1 MTLTPDP
8 KVMGSVLHQL
18 NLPVE
23 YEKIVMKPEYYKSKL
38 KKCDMCMKDASARLE
53 SFQHTGSTKGHK
65 VRFKLTIP
73 QPAPLLPNV
82 LIIAFNVD
90 RFFCALCFKYSVN
103 SM

>member
-23 YEKIVMKPEYYKSKL
+23 YEKIVMKPEYYKSKF

-53 SFQHTGSTKGHK
+53 SFQHTGSTKGLK

-90 RFFCALCFKYSVN
+90 RFFALYVVN
-103 SM
+103 TV